1 MKNKEQ
7 KFKIVYEQ
15 SKDKVYR
22 LCLGFMG
29 NKTEHYIDFPQSVLL
44 TDV

>member
-1 MKNKEQ
+1 MENKEQ
-7 KFKIVYEQ
+7 KFEQIYEQ

-29 NKTEHYIDFPQSVLL
+29 NKTDADTFSVIL
-44 TDV
+44 